1 MLNQINLICRLV
13 ADPKTAQSKAG
24 GTILSFRV
32 ANNLTKDVTLF
43 VDCKAFGKTADACGK
58 AIRKGS
64 QVALTGKLSQYQYTS
79 KDNQT
84 RTGYEILCDSVDF
97 LDPKEKDPKVGDV
110 AIDVASE

>member
-1 MLNQINLICRLV
+1 MLNQINLIGRLV
-13 ADPKTAQSKAG
+13 ADPSLKKTNSG
-24 GTILSFRV
+24 INVLSFRV

-64 QVALTGKLSQYQYTS
+64 QVALTGKLSQYQYTTHN
-79 KDNQT
+79 NQT